1 MKIDE
6 ILRMRQGDLFYW
18 NRHVVEFIGQDKKGK
33 FVFETTNGGNL
44 VLSLADVKRTITNQ

>member
-18 NRHVVEFIGQDKKGK
+18 NSHVVEFIGQDKKGK

-44 VLSLADVKRTITNQ
+44 VLSKDDVVRTISK